1 MTEPGDQEVQP
12 ATGEQR
18 IGSVSSVEQLV
29 AARQARS
36 LGASDIAAKLGMT
49 TRQIEAIESGNWQ
62 ALPGHAFVR
71 GALRAYG
78 KTVGVDIEP
87 LLATLGGQVRAP
99 ELRASASLDSAMPRG
114 GSMSS
119 GGSLGRMAWILVGVV
134 AVIAMAFYFSRPF
147 ESGGSAMADASSS
160 SRNADRGASQAG
172 SASAPGDASAGVR
185 SPASERPADARGS
198 IAPLVPLAPLA
209 PLAPMT
215 PAGVAASDAGASR
228 NDAPGAGAQGQGA
241 ATPPAGTPSVALA
254 SPAGAGAGAVQSP
267 SQASRPATSSPGSAA
282 GTQQTS
288 APGSGVET
296 LHLRFERESWVDIRE
311 ADGAV
316 LLFGIQP
323 AGSTRELKGRK
334 PFTFTLG
341 NAQYVSLE
349 RAGKPVDLSARSRQG
364 VARFTL
370 D

>member
-1 MTEPGDQEVQP
+1 MTEPGDREVQP

-29 AARQARS
+29 AARQARG

-49 TRQIEAIESGNWQ
+49 TRQIEAIESGSWQ

-78 KTVGVDIEP
+78 KTVGVDIQP

-185 SPASERPADARGS
+185 SPAGERAADARGS
-198 IAPLVPLAPLA
+198 TAPLVPLAPLA

-215 PAGVAASDAGASR
+215 PAGGAASDATSGASR
-228 NDAPGAGAQGQGA
+228 NDALGAGVPAQGV
-241 ATPPAGTPSVALA
+241 ATPTAGTPSVALA
-254 SPAGAGAGAVQSP
+254 SPSGAGAGAAQSP

-282 GTQQTS
+282 G
-288 APGSGVET
+288 SGVET
-296 LHLRFERESWVDIRE
+296 LHLHFERDSWVDIRE

-323 AGSTRELKGRK
+323 AGSSRELKGRK